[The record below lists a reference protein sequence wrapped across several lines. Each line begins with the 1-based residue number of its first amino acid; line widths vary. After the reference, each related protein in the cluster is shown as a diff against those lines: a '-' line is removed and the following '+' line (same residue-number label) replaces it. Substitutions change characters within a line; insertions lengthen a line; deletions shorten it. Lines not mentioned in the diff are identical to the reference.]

1 MEVFSE
7 TILLWFPI
15 MSRRLVLLV
24 SFGIALLACS
34 RCGQARVGLNSVS
47 TEILGDG
54 DALPM
59 NRSAWEPKA
68 DLTVYQCMSDLE
80 CREGNYCHTSSRRP
94 AHSHCKTCRRRKRP
108 CLRDTMCCPANRCS
122 NNICVPDVDGFVS
135 ERNPNIDGALSPL
148 TKKKGRKKEAKGS
161 PGISQVGNPCLR
173 SSDCLDGLCCARH
186 FWTRICKPMLREGQV
201 CTRHRRKGNH
211 GLELFQRCP
220 CGDGLIC
227 RTLREPGTQLAAV
240 SGFNF
245 SATSSRYS
253 SGLSSGSS
261 SSAVSK
267 AKLHVCHRTK

>member
-1 MEVFSE
+1 
-7 TILLWFPI
+7 
-15 MSRRLVLLV
+15 MSRWLVLLV

-34 RCGQARVGLNSVS
+34 RCGQARVGQNSVS
-47 TEILGDG
+47 TEILGDS
-54 DALPM
+54 DALPI
-59 NRSAWEPKA
+59 NRSAWEPRV

-108 CLRDTMCCPANRCS
+108 CLRDTMCCPTNHCS

-135 ERNPNIDGALSPL
+135 ERIPNTDGALSPL
-148 TKKKGRKKEAKGS
+148 TKKKGGRQEAKGS
-161 PGISQVGNPCLR
+161 PGRSQVGNPCLR

-186 FWTRICKPMLREGQV
+186 FWTRICKPVLREGQV

-240 SGFNF
+240 SRFNF

-253 SGLSSGSS
+253 SGLSSGSAS
-261 SSAVSK
+261 PAK
-267 AKLHVCHRTK
+267 ARLHVCHRSK